1 MYGQILLP
9 ALSLL
14 TLAAAAPLDESWLQP
29 RDSDIALL
37 FKRDAPNYD
46 ADNYTLYYP
55 DAWTTPN
62 STVIPQAWLD
72 KLANLTMP
80 NVSVA
85 TMSGDRPTYP
95 NNEDDGDSTICS
107 FTDQCV
113 VDDDL
118 YVPSGEKVFA
128 LSFDDGPT
136 DVSEDLYAFLAE
148 NNASA
153 KATHFMIGGNVVTA
167 PQTVLTAVKAGGHL
181 AVHTWTHPYMTTL
194 SNEDVVGELGWTI
207 QALADLNGGRIPKFW
222 RPPYG
227 DVDNRV
233 RAIAKGVFG
242 LETVLWNE
250 DTNDW
255 AIADEPDKYSISSV
269 DSTFDAWITGNR
281 TEPLLLLEHELDNN
295 TVTVFKDT
303 FPKFA
308 ANGWTVMNVAEAFNL
323 TWYVNSGEGNTDTV
337 TTMSVAGT
345 LTTASTSSTSSAVS
359 TTAASGS
366 VTGSASGTGA
376 STAAAN
382 ASSWGITNKPS
393 LVALLGSLVASALF
407 L

>member
-1 MYGQILLP
+1 MYGQVLLP

-14 TLAAAAPLDESWLQP
+14 SLAVAAPLDESWMQP
-29 RDSDIALL
+29 RDSEVAHL
-37 FKRDAPNYD
+37 FKRAAPD
-46 ADNYTLYYP
+46 PSADNYTSYYP

-72 KLANLTMP
+72 KLNNLTMP

-85 TMSGDRPTYP
+85 TMSGSRPTYP
-95 NNEDDGDSTICS
+95 NHEDDGDDTICS
-107 FTDQCV
+107 FTDQCH

-118 YVPSGEKVFA
+118 YEPSGEKIFA

-136 DVSEDLYAFLAE
+136 ESSEDLYAFLAE
-148 NNASA
+148 NNASS

-181 AVHTWTHPYMTTL
+181 AVHTWTHPYMTTK
-194 SNEDVVGELGWTI
+194 SNEEVVGELGWTI

-255 AIADEPDKYSISSV
+255 AIADEPHKYSISSV
-269 DSTFDAWITGNR
+269 EATFDEWITGNR

-303 FPKFA
+303 YWKFA
-308 ANGWTVMNVAEAFNL
+308 AHDWTVVNVADAFNM

-345 LTTASTSSTSSAVS
+345 LTTASTSTTSSAAS
-359 TTAASGS
+359 TTASGS
-366 VTGSASGTGA
+366 VTGSASDTA
-376 STAAAN
+376 ATTAAAN
-382 ASSWGITNKPS
+382 ASSWAISNKPS
-393 LVALLGSLVASALF
+393 LVALLGSFIASALF